1 MRRAHGGPY
10 GDNAS
15 GRLTAVLGPT
25 NTGKTH
31 LAVERMLG
39 HRTGMIGC
47 PLRLLAREIYDRTVA
62 VRGSGQVALITGEER
77 VVPERPHYWVCTVE
91 SMPLDQRVEFLAV
104 DEIQLAADPERGHV
118 FTDRILRARGLSETM
133 FLGAGTMAPLLSRL
147 VSGLE
152 FINRPRFST
161 LSHTGAHKIMRLPR
175 RSAVVAFSVSEV
187 YRIAELLRRFRGGA
201 AVVMGALSPR
211 TRNAQ
216 VALYQAGEVDY
227 LVATDAIGMGLNL
240 ALDHVAFAGA
250 RKYDGREARELNPA
264 EVAQIAG
271 RAGRHTRHGTFGTT
285 LNAPAFEPEV
295 VSAVEDHLFKPVRTL
310 FWRNADLDLSSL
322 PALLR
327 SLEAPPPVRE
337 LMRPRE
343 TEDVASLRALAAL
356 PDIAVMASGHD
367 TVSLLWDVC
376 RIPDFRKTMADAH
389 FQLLAT
395 IFRHLMSGEGLL
407 PKAWVERMVDQLDRS
422 EGDIDGLATRIA
434 HVRTW
439 NYIAQRPRWVADP
452 RALRER
458 ARAIEDKLSDALH
471 ERLTQRFVDR
481 KTTRLTR
488 RMRESGS
495 LIAAITRSGEVV
507 VEGEYVGRLLGFD
520 LVPDDAETWR
530 EGRALRAA
538 VRSALAPEIRKRA
551 GSLVSDEDEA
561 FTLATDGTVSWRD
574 SPVARLARGAQSLSP
589 GLKLL
594 VGDLV
599 EDASRRRVEQRLS
612 TWLAGHIAEGL
623 APLWR
628 AREADLVGA
637 ARGLVFQLAEGLGC
651 VVRQAVSQQ
660 IDALESSDRKSL
672 AALGIR
678 LGRDTV
684 FLAALLKP
692 KPIAL
697 RGLLWCVANGA
708 LPPKAPD
715 GRVSLAVDPALSEGF
730 VAATGYRQVGP
741 LLIRVDMF
749 ERFTA
754 ELRRRARRGPV
765 APDAALLN
773 IAGCTATNF
782 EGVAQA
788 LGYRRE
794 ETEDGIVYVTPQPRR
809 AARRRK
815 PRRQTRT
822 STASP
827 FAVLDTLKRSGR

>member
-1 MRRAHGGPY
+1 
-10 GDNAS
+10 
-15 GRLTAVLGPT
+15 
-25 NTGKTH
+25 
-31 LAVERMLG
+31 
-39 HRTGMIGC
+39 
-47 PLRLLAREIYDRTVA
+47 
-62 VRGSGQVALITGEER
+62 
-77 VVPERPHYWVCTVE
+77 
-91 SMPLDQRVEFLAV
+91 
-104 DEIQLAADPERGHV
+104 
-118 FTDRILRARGLSETM
+118 
-133 FLGAGTMAPLLSRL
+133 SRL

-356 PDIAVMASGHD
+356 PDIAAMASGHD
-367 TVSLLWDVC
+367 AVSLLWDVC

-612 TWLAGHIAEGL
+612 TWLAGHIAE
-623 APLWR
+623 
-628 AREADLVGA
+628 
-637 ARGLVFQLAEGLGC
+637 
-651 VVRQAVSQQ
+651 
-660 IDALESSDRKSL
+660 
-672 AALGIR
+672 
-678 LGRDTV
+678 
-684 FLAALLKP
+684 
-692 KPIAL
+692 
-697 RGLLWCVANGA
+697 
-708 LPPKAPD
+708 
-715 GRVSLAVDPALSEGF
+715 
-730 VAATGYRQVGP
+730 
-741 LLIRVDMF
+741 
-749 ERFTA
+749 
-754 ELRRRARRGPV
+754 
-765 APDAALLN
+765 
-773 IAGCTATNF
+773 
-782 EGVAQA
+782 
-788 LGYRRE
+788 
-794 ETEDGIVYVTPQPRR
+794 
-809 AARRRK
+809 
-815 PRRQTRT
+815 
-822 STASP
+822 
-827 FAVLDTLKRSGR
+827 